1 MWTMTCR
8 LATALR
14 HKEGLHKYMGT
25 AWIIAS
31 GKGGVGKST
40 LSACLGME
48 IARNGQ
54 RVCIVDAD
62 IGLRDQDVLLGVQD
76 CIVYDILDVANG
88 ICPVD
93 DALVVPKPDALPN
106 LSLLP
111 ASQFARA
118 KELEAKAFRK
128 ILRTLKSNFD
138 HVLIDAPAGI
148 ERSLRGLLSNEI
160 NECVL
165 VCTPDDVC
173 IRNAERTAS
182 VLRKKG
188 LTAQRVI
195 VNRLNPDYIRRG
207 EMYAAQTVALTLDV
221 PLLGEIPEDA
231 EIYRAL
237 LHHQSVM
244 EGESEGRNAI
254 ARIALRMT
262 TDADVPLPEYGQKRT
277 LFQRLFQRR
286 RKGDEKHVR

>member
-106 LSLLP
+106 LSLQN
-111 ASQFARA
+111 SRV
-118 KELEAKAFRK
+118 FRS
-128 ILRTLKSNFD
+128 R
-138 HVLIDAPAGI
+138 
-148 ERSLRGLLSNEI
+148 
-160 NECVL
+160 
-165 VCTPDDVC
+165 
-173 IRNAERTAS
+173 
-182 VLRKKG
+182 
-188 LTAQRVI
+188 
-195 VNRLNPDYIRRG
+195 
-207 EMYAAQTVALTLDV
+207 
-221 PLLGEIPEDA
+221 
-231 EIYRAL
+231 
-237 LHHQSVM
+237 
-244 EGESEGRNAI
+244 
-254 ARIALRMT
+254 
-262 TDADVPLPEYGQKRT
+262 
-277 LFQRLFQRR
+277 
-286 RKGDEKHVR
+286 

>member
-1 MWTMTCR
+1 
-8 LATALR
+8 
-14 HKEGLHKYMGT
+14 MGT

-40 LSACLGME
+40 LSACLGTE
-48 IARNGQ
+48 IADNGQ

-76 CIVYDILDVANG
+76 CIVFDILDVANG
-88 ICPVD
+88 ICPVNQ
-93 DALVVPKPDALPN
+93 ALVVPQPEDYPN

-128 ILRTLKSNFD
+128 ILRTLKGNFD
-138 HVLIDAPAGI
+138 HVIIDAPAGI
-148 ERSLRGLLSNEI
+148 ERNLRGLLSSEI
-160 NECVL
+160 NEGIL

-173 IRNAERTAS
+173 IRNAERTAG

-188 LTAQRVI
+188 VTSLQVI
-195 VNRLNPDYIRRG
+195 VNRLHPDYIRRG
-207 EMYAAQTVALTLDV
+207 EMYAAQTVAQTLDL
-221 PLLGEIPEDA
+221 PLLGEIPEDP

-237 LHHQSVM
+237 LLHQIAVDGEN
-244 EGESEGRNAI
+244 EGAEAI
-254 ARIALRMT
+254 ARIAKRMT
-262 TDADVPLPEYGQKRT
+262 TDEEVPLPNYGQKRSF
-277 LFQRLFQRR
+277 FQRLFHRR
-286 RKGDEKHVR
+286 GKGDEKHVR

>member
-1 MWTMTCR
+1 
-8 LATALR
+8 
-14 HKEGLHKYMGT
+14 MGT

-195 VNRLNPDYIRRG
+195 VNRLNPDYIRLG
-207 EMYAAQTVALTLDV
+207 EMYAAQTVSGTSYITLAPYV
-221 PLLGEIPEDA
+221 FAAI
-231 EIYRAL
+231 IYFCINYPA
-237 LHHQSVM
+237 SK
-244 EGESEGRNAI
+244 AI
-254 ARIALRMT
+254 EANERRM
-262 TDADVPLPEYGQKRT
+262 
-277 LFQRLFQRR
+277 RR
-286 RKGDEKHVR
+286 GDKQ

>member
-40 LSACLGME
+40 LSACLAME

-93 DALVVPKPDALPN
+93 DALVVPKPDELPN

-173 IRNAERTAS
+173 IRNAERTAR

-207 EMYAAQTVALTLDV
+207 EMYAAQTVALTLDM

-262 TDADVPLPEYGQKRT
+262 TDEDVPLPEYGQKRT

-286 RKGDEKHVR
+286 KKGDEKHVR

>member
-1 MWTMTCR
+1 
-8 LATALR
+8 
-14 HKEGLHKYMGT
+14 MGT

-118 KELEAKAFRK
+118 KELEAK
-128 ILRTLKSNFD
+128 I
-138 HVLIDAPAGI
+138 
-148 ERSLRGLLSNEI
+148 
-160 NECVL
+160 
-165 VCTPDDVC
+165 
-173 IRNAERTAS
+173 AE
-182 VLRKKG
+182 
-188 LTAQRVI
+188 LTGRIAALEQEKE
-195 VNRLNPDYIRRG
+195 G
-207 EMYAAQTVALTLDV
+207 EATVA
-221 PLLGEIPEDA
+221 G
-231 EIYRAL
+231 
-237 LHHQSVM
+237 
-244 EGESEGRNAI
+244 
-254 ARIALRMT
+254 
-262 TDADVPLPEYGQKRT
+262 
-277 LFQRLFQRR
+277 
-286 RKGDEKHVR
+286 

>member
-1 MWTMTCR
+1 
-8 LATALR
+8 
-14 HKEGLHKYMGT
+14 MGT

-40 LSACLGME
+40 LSACLGTE
-48 IARNGQ
+48 IAANGQ

-76 CIVYDILDVANG
+76 CIVFDILDVANG

-93 DALVVPKPDALPN
+93 QALVVPQPEQLPT

-128 ILRTLKSNFD
+128 ILRTLKGCFD
-138 HVLIDAPAGI
+138 HIIIDAPAGI
-148 ERSLRGLLSNEI
+148 ERNLRGLLSSEI
-160 NECVL
+160 DECVL

-173 IRNAERTAS
+173 IRNAERAAG

-188 LTAQRVI
+188 LTSQRVI
-195 VNRLNPDYIRRG
+195 VNRLHPDYIRRG
-207 EMYAAQTVALTLDV
+207 EMYAAQTVAQTLDM
-221 PLLGEIPEDA
+221 PLLGEIPEDP

-244 EGESEGRNAI
+244 DGESEGREAI
-254 ARIALRMT
+254 ARIARRMT
-262 TDADVPLPEYGQKRT
+262 TDEEVPLPNYGLKRT
-277 LFQRLFQRR
+277 FFQRLFGRR
-286 RKGDEKHVR
+286 RKEDDKDAR

>member
-1 MWTMTCR
+1 MWTTTCR

-106 LSLLP
+106 LFLLP

-165 VCTPDDVC
+165 VCGRCMHPQ
-173 IRNAERTAS
+173 RGANSERPAQ
-182 VLRKKG
+182 KG
-188 LTAQRVI
+188 ADGAARDCQPPES
-195 VNRLNPDYIRRG
+195 RLHPPG
-207 EMYAAQTVALTLDV
+207 
-221 PLLGEIPEDA
+221 
-231 EIYRAL
+231 
-237 LHHQSVM
+237 
-244 EGESEGRNAI
+244 
-254 ARIALRMT
+254 
-262 TDADVPLPEYGQKRT
+262 
-277 LFQRLFQRR
+277 
-286 RKGDEKHVR
+286 

>member
-1 MWTMTCR
+1 MTCR

-106 LSLLP
+106 LSLPP
-111 ASQFARA
+111 ASSPARKSWRPRHSA
-118 KELEAKAFRK
+118 KFCGRSKAISTTF
-128 ILRTLKSNFD
+128 
-138 HVLIDAPAGI
+138 
-148 ERSLRGLLSNEI
+148 SLM
-160 NECVL
+160 
-165 VCTPDDVC
+165 
-173 IRNAERTAS
+173 
-182 VLRKKG
+182 
-188 LTAQRVI
+188 
-195 VNRLNPDYIRRG
+195 RR
-207 EMYAAQTVALTLDV
+207 
-221 PLLGEIPEDA
+221 
-231 EIYRAL
+231 RAL
-237 LHHQSVM
+237 SAACAVC
-244 EGESEGRNAI
+244 
-254 ARIALRMT
+254 
-262 TDADVPLPEYGQKRT
+262 
-277 LFQRLFQRR
+277 
-286 RKGDEKHVR
+286 

>member
-1 MWTMTCR
+1 
-8 LATALR
+8 
-14 HKEGLHKYMGT
+14 MGT

-118 KELEAKAFRK
+118 KELEAKASAKFC
-128 ILRTLKSNFD
+128 
-138 HVLIDAPAGI
+138 G
-148 ERSLRGLLSNEI
+148 RSKAISTTFSLM
-160 NECVL
+160 
-165 VCTPDDVC
+165 
-173 IRNAERTAS
+173 
-182 VLRKKG
+182 
-188 LTAQRVI
+188 
-195 VNRLNPDYIRRG
+195 RR
-207 EMYAAQTVALTLDV
+207 
-221 PLLGEIPEDA
+221 
-231 EIYRAL
+231 RAL
-237 LHHQSVM
+237 SAACAVC
-244 EGESEGRNAI
+244 
-254 ARIALRMT
+254 
-262 TDADVPLPEYGQKRT
+262 
-277 LFQRLFQRR
+277 
-286 RKGDEKHVR
+286 

>member
-1 MWTMTCR
+1 MTCR

-207 EMYAAQTVALTLDV
+207 EMYAAQTVALTLDM

-244 EGESEGRNAI
+244 EGESEVL
-254 ARIALRMT
+254 LRAGACAAGH
-262 TDADVPLPEYGQKRT
+262 DADYPLDVPLPEYGQKRT

-286 RKGDEKHVR
+286 KKGDEKHVR

>member
-1 MWTMTCR
+1 MIDIRLIRENPELVRENIRKKFQDAKLPLVDEVIELDKANRAAINEASNLRAERNTLSKQIGMLMGQAKKDPSKLAEAEAVKAQVTAQAAR
-8 LATALR
+8 LAELEQQEAEL
-14 HKEGLHKYMGT
+14 E
-25 AWIIAS
+25 A
-31 GKGGVGKST
+31 KG
-40 LSACLGME
+40 
-48 IARNGQ
+48 
-54 RVCIVDAD
+54 
-62 IGLRDQDVLLGVQD
+62 
-76 CIVYDILDVANG
+76 
-88 ICPVD
+88 
-93 DALVVPKPDALPN
+93 
-106 LSLLP
+106 
-111 ASQFARA
+111 

-207 EMYAAQTVALTLDV
+207 EMYAAQTVALTLDM

-262 TDADVPLPEYGQKRT
+262 TGEDVPLPEYGQKRT

>member
-1 MWTMTCR
+1 MTCR

-207 EMYAAQTVALTLDV
+207 EMYAAQTVALTLDIAAAWRNSGGCGNLPCAAASSERDGGRKRGAQCHCPHRPAHDDGRGRATAGIRAEAYTLPASV
-221 PLLGEIPEDA
+221 PAP
-231 EIYRAL
+231 
-237 LHHQSVM
+237 
-244 EGESEGRNAI
+244 
-254 ARIALRMT
+254 
-262 TDADVPLPEYGQKRT
+262 QKR
-277 LFQRLFQRR
+277 R
-286 RKGDEKHVR
+286 

>member
-1 MWTMTCR
+1 
-8 LATALR
+8 
-14 HKEGLHKYMGT
+14 MGT

-188 LTAQRVI
+188 LTLTEMASVIAAPFWSTIEHMEPQEAERLTYLRKVFPSLLLTGPFSIILGFSGGLMALNDRLKMRSMVVGEKDDRVFISSEEAAILVMEPDAENIWAPMGGEPVI
-195 VNRLNPDYIRRG
+195 VRLK
-207 EMYAAQTVALTLDV
+207 
-221 PLLGEIPEDA
+221 
-231 EIYRAL
+231 
-237 LHHQSVM
+237 
-244 EGESEGRNAI
+244 EG
-254 ARIALRMT
+254 T
-262 TDADVPLPEYGQKRT
+262 Y
-277 LFQRLFQRR
+277 
-286 RKGDEKHVR
+286 

>member
-1 MWTMTCR
+1 MTCR

-207 EMYAAQTVALTLDV
+207 EMYAAQTVALTLDM
-221 PLLGEIPEDA
+221 PLLGEIPKDA

-237 LHHQSVM
+237 LHHQSVREM
-244 EGESEGRNAI
+244 GT
-254 ARIALRMT
+254 RIALRMT
-262 TDADVPLPEYGQKRT
+262 TDEDVPLPEYGQKRT

-286 RKGDEKHVR
+286 KKGDEKHVR

>member
-1 MWTMTCR
+1 M
-8 LATALR
+8 
-14 HKEGLHKYMGT
+14 
-25 AWIIAS
+25 
-31 GKGGVGKST
+31 
-40 LSACLGME
+40 
-48 IARNGQ
+48 
-54 RVCIVDAD
+54 
-62 IGLRDQDVLLGVQD
+62 
-76 CIVYDILDVANG
+76 
-88 ICPVD
+88 D

-188 LTAQRVI
+188 LTVQRVI

-207 EMYAAQTVALTLDV
+207 EMYAAQTVALTLDM

-244 EGESEGRNAI
+244 EGESEGRKPCPHRPAHDDGRGRAAAGI
-254 ARIALRMT
+254 RTEAYTLPAP
-262 TDADVPLPEYGQKRT
+262 VPAPQKR
-277 LFQRLFQRR
+277 R
-286 RKGDEKHVR
+286 

>member
-1 MWTMTCR
+1 MWTTTCR

-118 KELEAKAFRK
+118 KELEAK
-128 ILRTLKSNFD
+128 
-138 HVLIDAPAGI
+138 APAGI

-262 TDADVPLPEYGQKRT
+262 TDEDVPLPEYGQKRT